1 MAESQLECMEDG
13 RIGEN
18 VPESRP
24 EFYYS
29 ETQRAALEQLL
40 RNGDGA
46 FKTRLREDNVK
57 DFLSAREVKVI
68 HSTVEPYSTHKDS
81 GAATARKREGDSTS
95 LRSTYWPEMSDTDVP
110 LMDMGWPHT
119 GFFKGVTRAIVHT
132 HPPKDNGPHI
142 KEVVRRLIQEAHKV
156 IAIMM
161 DLLTDLQIL
170 QDLLDAASRRSVA
183 VYIILDSKG
192 VPHFLDMCSR
202 LEVGPKHLQ
211 NIRARM
217 LRGVGLDLSFGR
229 IPGSLGNKYMIVDGD
244 KVMFGSYSFSWS
256 SSRMDRNIITIMS
269 GQIVDFFDRDF
280 RELYAVSRELNLF
293 KEFNI
298 SKSSTAASTRVTVPT
313 RPALPATSRFQVSLG
328 DKGTL
333 KVPAHKYHNP
343 KYLLALGGL
352 PEDISSPQDLINKME
367 ESRKMFAAEG
377 NPVDEDNE
385 MMESQTPPSS
395 LKGKKGSKLSC
406 VPSKKKRFDFLQKS
420 KQKRAGENERGKG
433 GEGDPGPSTT
443 TKLTPPTSTIED
455 RQSRESPEE
464 PTAETPTSEKTKSK
478 KKKKEK
484 KSKSPQSED
493 QGSENN
499 KDTKKGCV
507 IS

>member
-29 ETQRAALEQLL
+29 EAQRAALEQLL

-57 DFLSAREVKVI
+57 DFLSAREVKVVQ
-68 HSTVEPYSTHKDS
+68 STVEPYSTHEDS
-81 GAATARKREGDSTS
+81 DRKRAGDSTS

-110 LMDMGWPHT
+110 LLDMGWPHT
-119 GFFKGVTRAIVHT
+119 GFFKGVTRVIVHT

-156 IAIMM
+156 IAIVM
-161 DLLTDLQIL
+161 DLLTDLQVL
-170 QDLLDAASRRSVA
+170 QDLLDAASGRGVA

-192 VPHFLDMCSR
+192 APHFLDMCSR
-202 LEVGPKHLQ
+202 LVVGPKHLQ

-217 LRGVGLDLSFGR
+217 LRGVGLDLTFGR

-280 RELYAVSRELNLF
+280 RELYAMSRELNLF
-293 KEFNI
+293 KEFSI
-298 SKSSTAASTRVTVPT
+298 SKSHTAASTRVTVPT

-343 KYLLALGGL
+343 KYLLALGAL
-352 PEDISSPQDLINKME
+352 PEDISSPEDLINKME
-367 ESRKMFAAEG
+367 ESRKKFAAEG

-385 MMESQTPPSS
+385 ILESQTPPSS
-395 LKGKKGSKLSC
+395 LKGKKGTKLSC
-406 VPSKKKRFDFLQKS
+406 VPSKKKRFAFLRKS
-420 KQKRAGENERGKG
+420 KQK
-433 GEGDPGPSTT
+433 GDPGPSTT
-443 TKLTPPTSTIED
+443 TKQGPPTSTIED

-478 KKKKEK
+478 KQNKEK

-499 KDTKKGCV
+499 RDTKKGCV